1 MSTIR
6 NSPVVEVGDL
16 FTVITRR
23 WKLVLG
29 TVLVCGAAGA
39 GLGSALPP
47 TYSASAALTV
57 APLTISPFAASQQQV
72 NMATEREVMAS
83 REVASIA
90 AEALRGSTAEDLMG
104 DTSVA
109 APSGSQVLKVTV
121 RDVDPEKTA
130 ARANALAEA
139 YLTFRTQGAEDVAK
153 GQISVL
159 ENKVDELTA
168 EDPVSPG
175 DLAALSSLQEQ
186 LSSLRL
192 VGEVPGR
199 VISRA
204 TVPAEPASP
213 GTPVVVAGTIAF
225 GFLAGSG
232 LALRRERRRR
242 FAVVGRTAPGERE
255 AALQAAEKGIF
266 T

>member
-1 MSTIR
+1 MITKEQD
-6 NSPVVEVGDL
+6 PVVEIGD
-16 FTVITRR
+16 FITIIARR

-29 TVLVCGAAGA
+29 TSLVCGALGA
-39 GLGSALPP
+39 GLGAAVPA

-57 APLTISPFAASQQQV
+57 APLTTSPFSSSQQQV

-90 AEALRGSTAEDLMG
+90 AESVGDSAAEDLMG

-121 RDVDPEKTA
+121 RDADAKKTA

-139 YLTFRTQGAEDVAK
+139 YLSFRTQGAEDVAK
-153 GQISVL
+153 GQIAVL
-159 ENKVDELTA
+159 EQKIEELTSEA
-168 EDPVSPG
+168 TISAG
-175 DLAALSSLQEQ
+175 DMAALSSLQEQ
-186 LSSLRL
+186 LTSLRL

-204 TVPAEPASP
+204 TVPGEPASP
-213 GTPVVVAGTIAF
+213 GTPVIVTGTLAF
-225 GFLAGSG
+225 GLLAGCG
-232 LALRRERRRR
+232 LALGRERNRRLR
-242 FAVVGRTAPGERE
+242 RDGSSSSTRSAARTASG
-255 AALQAAEKGIF
+255 GIS
-266 T
+266 